1 MPELGD
7 LLAPLGEDFIALV
20 GIGTDRQRAAD
31 MVQHDL
37 GFREGAREI
46 DEIPELGVEHPR
58 FEGEIERRQCRK
70 ALAPGTV
77 DVEAFAGA
85 GGEDPEARILVPGRA
100 VPDAAETSAGQDDVL
115 LQNALGA
122 AADAEID
129 IADNAGAGARR
140 AVFAALAHRRD
151 AGDELRLAE
160 RAQFGRALGAVHLAA
175 FEKDRGADIVAAVQV
190 FEEIMEEIAVVWT
203 VPQVM
208 VRVDDR
214 PVGLERGL
222 LRRGEPV
229 LADRQMAGRGGG
241 GLHRR
246 GLPICRGA
254 KSATPARRMPRF

>member
-1 MPELGD
+1 MPG
-7 LLAPLGEDFIALV
+7 
-20 GIGTDRQRAAD
+20 
-31 MVQHDL
+31 
-37 GFREGAREI
+37 GA
-46 DEIPELGVEHPR
+46 V
-58 FEGEIERRQCRK
+58 
-70 ALAPGTV
+70 A
-77 DVEAFAGA
+77 
-85 GGEDPEARILVPGRA
+85 
-100 VPDAAETSAGQDDVL
+100 DAAEPAARQDDVL
-115 LQNALGA
+115 LQDTLGA
-122 AADAEID
+122 AADTEID
-129 IADNAGAGARR
+129 IADDAGAGVRGAIL
-140 AVFAALAHRRD
+140 AALAHRRD